1 MNSFL
6 RYLKMA
12 LFCGFLGLAT
22 GVIGVIIGANLLA
35 GDLAGFGELAGA
47 LMGLVLG
54 YPLGVAVGLVLF
66 KYAFHYDGSVLFGL
80 FGGATAFVALIIL
93 TEALNLG
100 VDPNIL
106 FLVFL
111 ISVPMLAVA
120 GFTLGG
126 KTWRRR
132 PDSNR

>member
-1 MNSFL
+1 MT
-6 RYLKMA
+6 
-12 LFCGFLGLAT
+12 LFCGFLGLVA

-66 KYAFHYDGSVLFGL
+66 KYAFHYGGSVLLGL

>member
-1 MNSFL
+1 M
-6 RYLKMA
+6 
-12 LFCGFLGLAT
+12 GLAV

-47 LMGLVLG
+47 LVGLVLG
-54 YPLGVAVGLVLF
+54 YPLGVTVGLVLV
-66 KYAFHYDGSVLFGL
+66 KYAFHYDGSVLLGL
-80 FGGATAFVALIIL
+80 LGGTTTFVTLIIL

-100 VDPNIL
+100 VDPNML

-126 KTWRRR
+126 KRGGDDRIRTGE
-132 PDSNR
+132 